1 MTSQPNR
8 TTDEQTLRS
17 RHRLLS
23 NARFEIVPTPNAT
36 DLVRCLPAGSTVHV
50 MCPPLPGRQSGS
62 VMLQGHLQGAD
73 SAVGVAAQVA
83 ALGHR
88 VVPHITAKTVR
99 SRGHLQELLSRMKEA
114 GIDEGFFPGGD
125 GTDPVGP
132 YESAVELLD
141 ELGHMGHHLR
151 ELGVAAY
158 PEGHREIP
166 PDVLLDALLHK
177 QAAATFMITEMC
189 FEPAQTLSWLRQM
202 RSAGVELP
210 LYVGT
215 PGAVGMRKLLE
226 QLKHW
231 GVGSAVRFLRKQHGM
246 AAAILRRRFSPGE
259 ILDGIAPS
267 AHDEE
272 LGIAGLQ
279 LFTLNDVAATQAW
292 HSKAIA
298 ETGRIVG

>member
-1 MTSQPNR
+1 MTNQPNE
-8 TTDEQTLRS
+8 TTDERTLLS

-23 NARFEIVPTPNAT
+23 NTRFEIVPTPDAA
-36 DLVRCLPAGSTVHV
+36 DLTRRLPTGSTVHV

-62 VMLQGHLQGAD
+62 VNLKGHLQGAD
-73 SAVGVAAQVA
+73 SALDVAVEVA

-99 SRGHLQELLSRMKEA
+99 SRGHLEELLSRMAES

-125 GTDPVGP
+125 GTDSVGP

-141 ELGHMGHHLR
+141 DLAEMGHHLR
-151 ELGVAAY
+151 EIGVGGY

-166 PDVLLDALLHK
+166 PEVLLDALLHK
-177 QAAATFMITEMC
+177 QTVATFMVTEMC
-189 FEPAQTLSWLRQM
+189 FEPAQTVSWLRET
-202 RSAGVELP
+202 RSAGVTLP
-210 LYVGT
+210 LYVGA

-246 AAAILRRRFSPGE
+246 TAAILRRRFSPAL

-272 LGIAGLQ
+272 LAIDGLQ
-279 LFTLNDVAATQAW
+279 LFTLNDVAATEAW
-292 HSKAIA
+292 HSKAMD
-298 ETGRIVG
+298 ETSRAVG

>member
-1 MTSQPNR
+1 MTTHPNQI
-8 TTDEQTLRS
+8 TDEQVQLS

-23 NARFEIVPTPNAT
+23 NARFEIVPTPDAAALT
-36 DLVRCLPAGSTVHV
+36 RCLPPGSTVHV

-62 VMLQGHLQGAD
+62 LKLKGHLQGAD
-73 SAVGVAAQVA
+73 RTLDIAIHVA

-99 SRGHLQELLSRMKEA
+99 SRGHLQELLSRMRDA
-114 GIDEGFFPGGD
+114 GIDDGFFPGGD
-125 GTDPVGP
+125 GTDPAGP
-132 YESAVELLD
+132 YGSAVELLD
-141 ELGHMGHHLR
+141 ELAGMGHHLSA
-151 ELGVAAY
+151 LGVGAY

-166 PDVLLDALLHK
+166 ADVLLEALLHK
-177 QAAATFMITEMC
+177 QQVATFMITEMC
-189 FEPAQTLSWLRQM
+189 FEPAQTLDWLR
-202 RSAGVELP
+202 RTRDAGVDLP

-231 GVGSAVRFLRKQHGM
+231 GVGSAVRFLRKQHGVST
-246 AAAILRRRFSPGE
+246 AILRRRFSPAE

-267 AHDEE
+267 AHDED

-279 LFTLNDVAATQAW
+279 LFTLNDVEATEAW

-298 ETGRIVG
+298 ETSRALG